1 MFANRSLAISLAAAV
16 LAGCGGG
23 GSDAKVVSEGLVA
36 SGPSGYVI
44 QAEVDTGPDA
54 HDPGGVCLA
63 FVAFHL
69 FDGAGNEFPV
79 QDELGFLQPDEH
91 LNLRERICRGQVQPL
106 GLADQ
111 NLADDA
117 STQSLFLVPNADA
130 CPAGTTA
137 PGVLGI
143 DVQLARPLQE
153 VSCETI
159 RRVETEVVGCN

>member
-1 MFANRSLAISLAAAV
+1 MSISTSASESAAGKSSRSTSLT
-16 LAGCGGG
+16 
-23 GSDAKVVSEGLVA
+23 K
-36 SGPSGYVI
+36 
-44 QAEVDTGPDA
+44 
-54 HDPGGVCLA
+54 
-63 FVAFHL
+63 
-69 FDGAGNEFPV
+69 
-79 QDELGFLQPDEH
+79 
-91 LNLRERICRGQVQPL
+91 
-106 GLADQ
+106 

-159 RRVETEVVGCN
+159 GRVETEVVGCN